1 MPFHSADMGI
11 MVKGNG
17 NRLMKMGF
25 PGLLMLTG
33 WISLSVS
40 FSAWGMSPEYF
51 DLSLPIALQSRAP
64 MSQSWGARSAEIV
77 PVKGPKDPFYFLSN
91 LQGVNFGGGNFDNAN
106 FTGANLQQTLFQRAT
121 FRNANLFLA
130 NLQKANLNEANMEGT
145 NLTGANLQGATLHQ
159 VNLEH
164 ATLLFANLQETNLL
178 LANLQGA
185 YLANANIRHANLRG
199 ANLST
204 AVGLTQ
210 DQLNLACVDDATILP
225 PSLYKPSPC
234 LNY

>member
-1 MPFHSADMGI
+1 MGI
-11 MVKGNG
+11 MVKGTG

-25 PGLLMLTG
+25 PGLVMLAG
-33 WISLSVS
+33 WLSLSVGS
-40 FSAWGMSPEYF
+40 SGWGMAPEYF
-51 DLSLPIALQSRAP
+51 DRSLPMESQSRAP
-64 MSQSWGARSAEIV
+64 MSRSWGARSAEIV
-77 PVKGPKDPFYFLSN
+77 SVKTPKEPFYFLSN
-91 LQGVNFGGGNFDNAN
+91 LQGVNFGGGNFDDAN

-130 NLQKANLNEANMEGT
+130 NLQKANLNEANMEGA

-164 ATLLFANLQETNLL
+164 ATLLFANLQGANLL
-178 LANLQGA
+178 LANLQSA
-185 YLANANIRHANLRG
+185 YLANANIRQANLRG

-204 AVGLTQ
+204 AAGLTQ

>member
-1 MPFHSADMGI
+1 
-11 MVKGNG
+11 
-17 NRLMKMGF
+17 
-25 PGLLMLTG
+25 
-33 WISLSVS
+33 
-40 FSAWGMSPEYF
+40 
-51 DLSLPIALQSRAP
+51 
-64 MSQSWGARSAEIV
+64 
-77 PVKGPKDPFYFLSN
+77 
-91 LQGVNFGGGNFDNAN
+91 
-106 FTGANLQQTLFQRAT
+106 
-121 FRNANLFLA
+121 
-130 NLQKANLNEANMEGT
+130 
-145 NLTGANLQGATLHQ
+145 LTGANLQGATLHQ